1 MDSDDASKPHITDY
15 LRPLWSRRWLILVA
29 VCLATGGVYAF
40 YAQKPKV
47 YSASTLVFVK
57 DPGDPVTGIPSAQG
71 TDRSVQNQAAM
82 LYSRD
87 VATSVA
93 QKIHYRGTPDE
104 LLKRVSVTSREGE
117 DFVNVHAKGRSGQE
131 AATIANAYAQQFVT
145 LINGSQSSRIK
156 RALDLSRQQRDG
168 LGNGPATQ
176 GTRQSLGDQ
185 IRRLE
190 LALQVPPTITR
201 QVDPAVPPTGP
212 SEPKPLRN
220 ALFALILSL
229 VASVGI
235 AFGLERFDRRL
246 KRPLDIV
253 EAYDSPLLAVL
264 PHSDAPAPTKDGAAA
279 LSREFEEAFRV
290 LRTNI
295 ELATLDAPPR
305 TIVVSSAMP
314 NEGKSTVVRNL
325 ALAFAETGKR
335 VAVVEGDLRHPA
347 LAPLFG
353 AAGGGTGLT
362 EVLTDDARLDD
373 VTLRIATSLP
383 GFDEIDRLRAER
395 RPSTTGANGKASS
408 RKSSNG
414 GAAKGGSSNGPAVH
428 GGSVTLLLSGAKPA
442 NPPAVLASARAKR
455 LLDDLR
461 DGHDIVLI
469 DSAPLLTVTDTVPLL
484 RYADA
489 AVVVGR
495 LGFTTRE
502 TAAGL
507 REFLARIP
515 DIDLLGV
522 VANDLSQ
529 FEAGGFG
536 YGYGYGYGGEPEPAA
551 KSRNPVARIRKPAMK
566 TRQPV

>member
-1 MDSDDASKPHITDY
+1 MDIDDTSTPHITDY
-15 LRPLWSRRWLILVA
+15 LRPLWSRRSLILIAVSVA
-29 VCLATGGVYAF
+29 TSGVYGF

-87 VATSVA
+87 VATTVS
-93 QKIHYRGTPDE
+93 QKIHYLGTPDE

-117 DFVNVHAKGRSGQE
+117 DFVNVLAKGRSGQE
-131 AATIANAYAQQFVT
+131 AATIANAYAQQFVA

-156 RALDLSRQQRDG
+156 RALDLSQQQNKS
-168 LGNGPATQ
+168 LGRGPATA

-201 QVDPAVPPTGP
+201 QVDPAVPPARP

-220 ALFALILSL
+220 ALFAFILSL
-229 VASVGI
+229 VISVGV

-253 EAYDSPLLAVL
+253 EAYDLPLLAVL
-264 PHSDAPAPTKDGAAA
+264 PHSDAPAPTRDRAAA
-279 LSREFEEAFRV
+279 LSPEFQEAFRV

-295 ELATLDAPPR
+295 ELASLDAPPR

-314 NEGKSTVVRNL
+314 GEGKSTIVRNL
-325 ALAFAETGKR
+325 ALAFRETGKR

-353 AAGGGTGLT
+353 SPSGGLGLT
-362 EVLTDDARLDD
+362 EVLTDDAQLGD
-373 VTLRIATSLP
+373 VTVRIAAALP
-383 GFDEIDRLRAER
+383 GFEEIDRLSAER
-395 RPSTTGANGKASS
+395 RARSAGANGKAN
-408 RKSSNG
+408 RKSNGRSATRVKADSHDLHG
-414 GAAKGGSSNGPAVH
+414 GA
-428 GGSVTLLLSGAKPA
+428 VTLLLSGAKPA
-442 NPPAVLASARAKR
+442 NPPAVLASARAEQV
-455 LLDDLR
+455 LNDLR
-461 DGHDIVLI
+461 GSHDIVLI
-469 DSAPLLTVTDTVPLL
+469 DSAPLLAVTDTVPLL

-489 AVVVGR
+489 AVFVGR

-502 TAAGL
+502 TAARL

-515 DIDLLGV
+515 DVDVLGV

-536 YGYGYGYGGEPEPAA
+536 YGYGYGYGEGEGDKPAG
-551 KSRNPVARIRKPAMK
+551 KSRNPVARIRKPAAR
-566 TRQPV
+566 TRQAV